1 MTAYLLEAPKTR
13 KKRGTQLLLLLL
25 LTRATWK

>member
-25 LTRATWK
+25 TRATWK